1 VRRTSG
7 RWIPKK
13 QLLRLARRARN
24 TWLSCLKDGNF
35 SESVFCVIAS
45 DAGVPLL
52 SIKQIYSRF
61 DFNSLSKL
69 RVKIDQ
75 TNAIS

>member
-1 VRRTSG
+1 M
-7 RWIPKK
+7 PKK
-13 QLLRLARRARN
+13 TTAAVRPACKKHMV
-24 TWLSCLKDGNF
+24 SCLKDGNF